1 MQIEIGVRREMSKAF
16 CPQRLGGVLCSAV
29 VLISMSL
36 MPAYGQSY
44 EISPI
49 VGARFGGTMEL
60 EQAGTPN
67 FKASIADS
75 VSFGVAG
82 GYRFDSLDTEGHD
95 LIEFR
100 WMRQD
105 SHLSGKQDPLVPAA
119 GSFRSSITLD
129 HFLADF
135 THEFLVREA
144 PHFQP
149 FLTGTLGAVV
159 ISAPASNV
167 TKFAFGI
174 GGGVKIFPTTHW
186 GIRLKAEYL
195 PTMMYGELQTL
206 VCAGGCV
213 VALNGGLMNQF
224 EVSIGPSFRF

>member
-1 MQIEIGVRREMSKAF
+1 MQISRLL
-16 CPQRLGGVLCSAV
+16 CPEKLARALRSGSIVFF
-29 VLISMSL
+29 MSL
-36 MPAYGQSY
+36 VPAYGQSY
-44 EISPI
+44 EITPI
-49 VGARFGGTMEL
+49 VGARLGGTMEL
-60 EQAGTPN
+60 EQTGTPN

-75 VSFGVAG
+75 ISFGVAG
-82 GYRFDSLDTEGHD
+82 GYRFDSVDTEGHD

-100 WMRQD
+100 WTRQD
-105 SHLSGKQDPLVPAA
+105 SHLTAKQDPLTPAA
-119 GSFRSSITLD
+119 ASFRSSITLD

-167 TKFAFGI
+167 PKFAFGI

-186 GIRLKAEYL
+186 GLRLKAEYL
-195 PTMMYGELQTL
+195 PTLMYGELQTL

-213 VALNGGLMNQF
+213 VALNGGVMNQF
-224 EVSIGPSFRF
+224 ELSIGPSFRF